1 MGQFAELEHPTPR
14 SAARERARLDV
25 VGVRLQI
32 VSRLFS
38 HFAMARQR
46 LGIDSDSQQILFAFK
61 VEGLTQASRA
71 AGARG
76 GFDASAFCARLNAS
90 TIASMTGIPR
100 ETVRR
105 KLLKLSE
112 SGVLACDGRGSFVMD
127 RYWPELDAVDMLGW
141 LLKR

>member
-1 MGQFAELEHPTPR
+1 MTTLTAIEPPPTVGFGHPR
-14 SAARERARLDV
+14 FEA

-61 VEGLTQASRA
+61 LEGLTQASRV
-71 AGARG
+71 AGAKG
-76 GFDASAFCARLNAS
+76 GFDSAGFFARLNAS
-90 TIASMTGIPR
+90 TIANMTGIPR

-105 KLLKLSE
+105 KLLKLCE
-112 SGVLACDGRGSFVMD
+112 SGILACDGRGSFVMD
-127 RYWPELDAVDMLGW
+127 RYWPELDAVDMLTG
-141 LLKR
+141 LIRK